1 MMTKDQID
9 QIKQALSRR
18 IGKASSLV
26 SACEWMLNDDED
38 LNGRHCLLIHAPVPS
53 VKPHVP
59 NLASATPSFSAI
71 LVKTI
76 NERFVGDAPLIYKRA
91 GVPRQIYHKIA
102 SDETAAVAKRT
113 AIRFAFALR
122 LSFADAE
129 RLLNAAGYA
138 LSDSIAEDV
147 ILKACL
153 CANPPVHDFA
163 DVDALLYDYG
173 VDYAY
178 GTK

>member
-1 MMTKDQID
+1 MTKDQID

-18 IGKASSLV
+18 IGKAPSLV
-26 SACEWMLNDDED
+26 SACEWTFNDDED

-76 NERFVGDAPLIYKRA
+76 NERFDGDAPLIYKRA

-102 SDETAAVAKRT
+102 TDETAAVAKRT

-122 LSFADAE
+122 LSFDDAE

-138 LSDSIAEDV
+138 FSDAIAEDV
-147 ILKACL
+147 VIRACL
-153 CANPPVHDFA
+153 SATPPVFDWL
-163 DVDALLYDYG
+163 DVDALLSEYGIDYS
-173 VDYAY
+173 Y
-178 GTK
+178 GASK

>member
-9 QIKQALSRR
+9 QIKQALSCR
-18 IGKASSLV
+18 IGKAPSLDSV
-26 SACEWMLNDDED
+26 CEWMLNDDED
-38 LNGRHCLLIHAPVPS
+38 LTGRHCLLIHAPVPS
-53 VKPHVP
+53 VQPHVP

-76 NERFVGDAPLIYKRA
+76 NERFDGDAPLIYKRA

-102 SDETAAVAKRT
+102 TDETAAVAKRT

-122 LSFADAE
+122 LTFDDAE

-147 ILKACL
+147 ILKECL
-153 CANPPVHDFA
+153 CANPPVYDFT
-163 DVDALLYDYG
+163 DVDSLLREYG